1 MKRRK
6 TKISNIQEVQAE
18 EYTDSYEDILVYR
31 LFKAEDEG
39 GHLGKR
45 TVNDVT
51 SPIPNNGVYV
61 YFWITQVIP
70 CEMIY
75 AKNIL
80 SIIYSLTTE
89 IFLVERIDEIYIPMY
104 VFLKYTDCNE
114 KTIAE
119 NIKWLEDKQFIY
131 FYTKDNKTFYGIN
144 MDKVQPLIEQYEY
157 SVMNATT
164 IICRM
169 SKVQLQTFMCTL
181 NDFLPLVEVD
191 DSFSKLVAVSDDDVS
206 ELWRVFEKLSLSDKA
221 KVMLLLDTVYE
232 TKSKET

>member
-6 TKISNIQEVQAE
+6 TKITNIQEVQTE
-18 EYTDSYEDILVYR
+18 EYIDPDEYTFEEH
-31 LFKAEDEG
+31 LFFAEDEG

-45 TVNDVT
+45 TLNDV
-51 SPIPNNGVYV
+51 SYPISNNGVFV

-70 CEMIY
+70 CDMTY
-75 AKNIL
+75 ARNIL

-89 IFLVERIDEIYIPMY
+89 ILAVIERINEIYIPMST
-104 VFLKYTDCNE
+104 FLKYTDCDE

-131 FYTKDNKTFYGIN
+131 VYTKDNKTFYGIN

-169 SKVQLQTFMCTL
+169 SKIQLQTFMCTL

-191 DSFSKLVAVSDDDVS
+191 DSFSKLVTVFDDDVS

-221 KVMLLLDTVYE
+221 KVMLLLDDE
-232 TKSKET
+232 IKNKEA